1 MRELSMN
8 EMEEV
13 NGGIIPII
21 VLAPAAVGAAVAGAK
36 LGWKVGKLI
45 GKAINASRK

>member
-1 MRELSMN
+1 VMRELSMN

-21 VLAPAAVGAAVAGAK
+21 VGVKAVGAAVAGAK

>member
-21 VLAPAAVGAAVAGAK
+21 VGAKAVGAVVAGAR